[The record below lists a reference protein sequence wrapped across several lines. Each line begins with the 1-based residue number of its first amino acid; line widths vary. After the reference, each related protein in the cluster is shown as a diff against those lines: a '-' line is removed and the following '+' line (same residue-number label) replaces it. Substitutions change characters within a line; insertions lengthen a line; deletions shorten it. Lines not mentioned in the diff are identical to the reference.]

1 MCVSLQ
7 AKGNHPTVKLYKIKK
22 KWNFKKQSYLH
33 QTVRKINPTKWIGVQ
48 KRPLHPAAMS
58 TRLLHKG
65 KAKSVKIKI
74 KKIKKIKI
82 KRNCWVVGCR
92 DSPAVVSIL
101 PVVCLVVE
109 EVVQTDIQQKCAKE
123 KVVAKWKTFLGTSIP
138 TLVLARVNFFFSTSI
153 FFVRVFFFASLQN
166 APPLAP
172 VTCALYLRP
181 SELRLGLCRNSNIA
195 EMSCSELS
203 FRRFLRPQARYR
215 LSNHGFHHRRVDG
228 YPFRP

>member
-1 MCVSLQ
+1 
-7 AKGNHPTVKLYKIKK
+7 
-22 KWNFKKQSYLH
+22 
-33 QTVRKINPTKWIGVQ
+33 
-48 KRPLHPAAMS
+48 MS

-153 FFVRVFFFASLQN
+153 FFVRVFFLRRSRTPHPSHQSRAHFISARRSYASDFASDFAETATLPKCRVRSCLF
-166 APPLAP
+166 AVFSGP
-172 VTCALYLRP
+172 RP
-181 SELRLGLCRNSNIA
+181 DIGFPTTVFTIVASTAIRSAHNIY
-195 EMSCSELS
+195 
-203 FRRFLRPQARYR
+203 FLLDFFPKLHFCQTYF
-215 LSNHGFHHRRVDG
+215 L
-228 YPFRP
+228 

>member
-1 MCVSLQ
+1 
-7 AKGNHPTVKLYKIKK
+7 
-22 KWNFKKQSYLH
+22 
-33 QTVRKINPTKWIGVQ
+33 
-48 KRPLHPAAMS
+48 MS

-153 FFVRVFFFASLQN
+153 FFVRVFFLRRSRTPHPSPQSRAQFISARRSYASDFASDFAETATLPKCRVRSCLF
-166 APPLAP
+166 AVFSGP
-172 VTCALYLRP
+172 RP
-181 SELRLGLCRNSNIA
+181 DIGFPTTVFTIVASTAIRSAHNIY
-195 EMSCSELS
+195 
-203 FRRFLRPQARYR
+203 FLLDFFPKLHFCQTYF
-215 LSNHGFHHRRVDG
+215 L
-228 YPFRP
+228 

>member
-1 MCVSLQ
+1 
-7 AKGNHPTVKLYKIKK
+7 
-22 KWNFKKQSYLH
+22 
-33 QTVRKINPTKWIGVQ
+33 
-48 KRPLHPAAMS
+48 MS

-123 KVVAKWKTFLGTSIP
+123 KVVAKGKTFLGTSIP
-138 TLVLARVNFFFSTSI
+138 TLGLARVTLFFLTSI
-153 FFVRVFFFASLQN
+153 FLVGVFFCESPQN
-166 APPLAP
+166 APPP
-172 VTCALYLRP
+172 
-181 SELRLGLCRNSNIA
+181 
-195 EMSCSELS
+195 
-203 FRRFLRPQARYR
+203 PQLPR
-215 LSNHGFHHRRVDG
+215 
-228 YPFRP
+228 